1 MSKNTNTIL
10 SKEGIIISNN
20 GNSIFKVQLRDIDT
34 IIIAQPSGKIR
45 LNKIHLLPGD
55 SVLIEL
61 SVYDLTRGRIISRI
75 NTSSFKK
82 ITQINNKRSRKNK

>member
-55 SVLIEL
+55 SVLVEL
-61 SVYDLTRGRIISRI
+61 SVYDLSRGRIVSRLTTTPPR
-75 NTSSFKK
+75 NFK
-82 ITQINNKRSRKNK
+82 QINNKRSRKK